1 MDARTNRHVALAW
14 APAVAAAL
22 ALGGCA
28 SLKPEASD
36 TSGAGGTGGTGNCSI
51 AISALVPSSFDG
63 LQAGASLRLRV
74 QGAVS
79 GRTPDVFSWSW
90 SAVFADGEEVPVS
103 SPIPAQPS
111 IAEIPVDRAGT
122 YTLHAELVAGGGASA
137 AAGGGG
143 GSGGNSSGPKCS
155 GDRTVPVAAVGGRLA
170 SFRLRVTPPAA
181 SGLPAQEM
189 ERQVTGGTASGGNA
203 LALAP
208 GITVPL
214 DVRSEGSDASNQAL
228 AAYVRLTDVA
238 SGAVL
243 EGRSATAGLA
253 SLRVPPG
260 MYEML
265 VVPDGDV
272 APALFP
278 ARSAGLLAASP
289 AVMDAGVAV
298 TGHVV
303 DATGAG
309 VAGVTVALRAGALP
323 STRAVSD
330 AGGAFQV
337 RARPGTFG
345 VTVVSPLPGGTL
357 EATLPEAGGLTLA
370 AGAAPLDLRIAL
382 AAVTP
387 ARAQITVAAAAA
399 SSLGAAARVTLQS
412 AAPVDPAA
420 TLSVGAGGPPLAM
433 SGLVRASF
441 TPASGG
447 QVVAD
452 GLPRA
457 AYVVTVYPGDA
468 STEDALTVA
477 TVDLSQAKSTVTLA
491 RKVMMHGKL
500 LPAASAGGARV
511 LAVDDG
517 GLPVAAAADAGS
529 DGTYAIAVSPLR
541 SYALRAL
548 PRPDQPLA
556 RTLFPPVDVG
566 SADVDLAARSMPSA
580 LRWSG
585 RVLDPSVNGVGGAL
599 VQAFCTPSSSSSET
613 SPLAGSC
620 ADLTVPVAETVT
632 AGDGSFELML
642 PDPGVAP

>member
-1 MDARTNRHVALAW
+1 MDARTNVLAAFVW
-14 APAVAAAL
+14 APAAAAAL

-28 SLKPEASD
+28 AAEGPND
-36 TSGAGGTGGTGNCSI
+36 TIGAGGTNGTTGPCSI

-63 LQAGASLRLRV
+63 LQAGAALRLRV
-74 QGAVS
+74 QGS
-79 GRTPDVFSWSW
+79 LTGRTPDVFSWSW

-111 IAEIPVDRAGT
+111 IAEIAVDRAGT
-122 YTLHAELVAGGGASA
+122 YTLHAELVAGGGGAGG

-143 GSGGNSSGPKCS
+143 GSGGGRTCA
-155 GDRTVPVAAVGGRLA
+155 GERTVAAAAVGGRLA
-170 SFRLRVTPPAA
+170 SFRVRVTPPAA

-189 ERQVTGGTASGGNA
+189 ERQVIGGTASGGNA
-203 LALAP
+203 LALSS

-214 DVRSEGSDASNQAL
+214 DVRSDGSGQAL
-228 AAYVRLTDVA
+228 AAYVRLTDAA
-238 SGAVL
+238 SGEMI
-243 EGRSATAGLA
+243 EGRSAAASLA
-253 SLRVPPG
+253 SLRVAPG

-278 ARSAGLLAASP
+278 ARSAGLLASSP

-309 VAGVTVALRAGALP
+309 VPGVTVALRAGALP

-330 AGGAFQV
+330 ANGAFQV

-345 VTVVSPLPGGTL
+345 VTVASPVPGGTL

-370 AGAAPLDLRIAL
+370 AGAAALDLRIAL
-382 AAVTP
+382 AALAP
-387 ARAQITVAAAAA
+387 ARSQITISATAA
-399 SSLGAAARVTLQS
+399 SSLGAAARVTLES
-412 AAPVDPAA
+412 AAPIDPAA
-420 TLSVGAGGPPLAM
+420 TLSVGAGAPTLPMAGV
-433 SGLVRASF
+433 VRASF
-441 TPASGG
+441 TPATGG

-457 AYVVTVYPGDA
+457 AYLMTVYPGDA
-468 STEDALTVA
+468 STKDALTVA
-477 TVDLSQAKSTVTLA
+477 TVDLSQAKSTVPLA
-491 RKVMMHGKL
+491 RKVMVHGKL
-500 LPAASAGGARV
+500 LPTASAGGARV

-517 GLPVAAAADAGS
+517 GLPVAVAADAAS
-529 DGTYAIAVSPLR
+529 DGTYAISVSPLR
-541 SYALRAL
+541 SYALRAV

-599 VQAFCTPSSSSSET
+599 VQAFCTAASAVAT
-613 SPLAGSC
+613 APLAGSC
-620 ADLTVPVAETVT
+620 GDLTVPVAEAVT